1 MAGQPARQMKRAVED
16 VVKALAEGRTDDA
29 RRALMEAKVA
39 SEKTGIPLPQLPPD
53 ASQLWEVVFTQ
64 ERRVT
69 RRDVKETRLSD
80 EVRKL
85 IIEGG
90 ELAAMRIAQLLSDDS
105 LFEGPRRANPKDL
118 VPLLSLAM
126 QRAYGSA
133 PLGAQ
138 QLKVK
143 PEEIEPKDVGGTLSM
158 MIRSKQQQ
166 PAMRDVTP
174 IDVVPEGDREGW
186 DDSVDDTIHD
196 GSHDE

>member
-29 RRALMEAKVA
+29 RRALIEARAA
-39 SEKTGIPLPQLPPD
+39 SEKTGVPMPPLPPD
-53 ASQLWEVVFTQ
+53 ASELWEVVFTQ

-69 RRDVKETRLSD
+69 RRDVKETRLTD
-80 EVRKL
+80 ETRKI

-90 ELAAMRIAQLLSDDS
+90 ELAAVRIRELLSDDS
-105 LFEGPRRANPKDL
+105 LFSGPRRASPKDL

-138 QLKVK
+138 QLKSK
-143 PEEIEPKDVGGTLSM
+143 PEEIEPKDVGQSLSM
-158 MIRSKQQQ
+158 MIRTRQQQ
-166 PAMRDVTP
+166 PPMRDVTP
-174 IDVVPEGDREGW
+174 ERESEALEGVEEVGMGGDEG
-186 DDSVDDTIHD
+186 
-196 GSHDE
+196 EE